1 MQRITHARALSF
13 NTIKQFNAIMRIL
26 LIGLIVLLFVGCGTK
41 KEQAAAP
48 PVKAE
53 VVTIN
58 TSTAVTETDYTA
70 ALEGKVNVEIRPQVD
85 GNLEK
90 VFVDEGAY
98 VHAGQPLFK
107 INDLPYREQYNSAVA
122 GLHAAEAAVAHAQ
135 LEIDKITPLVQSK
148 VMSDIQLKTLK
159 NTHRQALA
167 SVELAKA
174 SVAAAQINLGYT
186 LIKAPVSGYIGRL
199 PRKQGSLV
207 SRMDVQALTQLSD
220 VQEVYAYFSLSE
232 ADFIRFKEQY
242 AGNTVADKLHNLP
255 PVSLVLADNSVYPAE
270 GKINMVDGQ
279 FDRNTGAI
287 TLRAT
292 FPNKDGL
299 LRSGNTGK
307 VRLSMPHNDAI
318 TVPAAATV
326 EIQDK
331 VFVYAVGDS
340 NKVSKQ
346 PIILMG
352 KSGNDYLVKE
362 GIKPG
367 DRIVYSGLDHLQE
380 GVIVQPEK
388 PKSGGQLTMN
398 H

>member
-1 MQRITHARALSF
+1 
-13 NTIKQFNAIMRIL
+13 MRVL
-26 LIGLIVLLFVGCGTK
+26 AIGLIVMLFIGCGTK

-70 ALEGKVNVEIRPQVD
+70 SLEGKVNVEIRPQVD

-90 VFVDEGAY
+90 VYVDEGAY

-122 GLHAAEAAVAHAQ
+122 SQHAAEAAVVHAQ

-159 NTHRQALA
+159 NTHKLALA
-167 SVELAKA
+167 NVEQARA
-174 SVAAAQINLGYT
+174 AVAAAQINLGYT
-186 LIKAPVSGYIGRL
+186 LIKAPVNGYIGRL
-199 PRKQGSLV
+199 PKKQGSLV
-207 SRMDVQALTQLSD
+207 SRSDVQALTQLSD

-232 ADFIRFKEQY
+232 ADFIRFKAQY
-242 AGNTVADKLHNLP
+242 NGNTISDKLNNLP
-255 PVSLVLADNSVYPAE
+255 PVSLVLADNSVYPAT

-279 FDRNTGAI
+279 FDKNTGAI

-292 FPNKDGL
+292 FPNADGL

-307 VRLSMPHNDAI
+307 VRLSMPHADAI
-318 TVPAAATV
+318 TVPSAATV

-346 PIILMG
+346 PITVLG

-362 GIKPG
+362 GVKPG

-398 H
+398 R